1 MSDLSYRFTLTI
13 MMTYKTLSESAG
25 ASCISSKVASTHWTA
40 GTRAASGTMAK
51 PSTRTAADC
60 IRAAKS
66 RVPIGILSIVLVVSL
81 MERP

>member
-1 MSDLSYRFTLTI
+1 

-25 ASCISSKVASTHWTA
+25 ACYIQYMEMTYWTA
-40 GTRAASGTMAK
+40 GTKAASGTMAK

-66 RVPIGILSIVLVVSL
+66 RVPMGILSIVLFVSL
-81 MERP
+81 MERL